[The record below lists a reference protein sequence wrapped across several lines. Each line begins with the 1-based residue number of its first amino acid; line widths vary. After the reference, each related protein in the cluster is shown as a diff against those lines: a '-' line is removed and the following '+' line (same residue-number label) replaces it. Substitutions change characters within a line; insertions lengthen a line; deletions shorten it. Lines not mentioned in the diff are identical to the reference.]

1 MATHKSAAKRARQA
15 LVARTRNRANM
26 STMKTAIK
34 KLRSAIE
41 KRELTNID
49 ALFSETQS
57 IIAKTRRKGSIHTN
71 NMARNIARL
80 AAAIVKAKA
89 APAVAA
95 PVAKIKAAPVAK
107 AKAAPVSKAKAAPA
121 AK

>member
-57 IIAKTRRKGSIHTN
+57 IIAKTRRKGCIHTN

-95 PVAKIKAAPVAK
+95 PVAKVKAAPVAK